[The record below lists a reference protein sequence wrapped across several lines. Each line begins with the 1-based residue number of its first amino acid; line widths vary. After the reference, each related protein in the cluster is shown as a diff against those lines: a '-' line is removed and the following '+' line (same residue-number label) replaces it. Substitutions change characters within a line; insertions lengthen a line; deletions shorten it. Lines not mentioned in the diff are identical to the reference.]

1 MTENLNTFPKASTE
15 EIQIYFHIFFQTNC
29 LSVTEEELVL
39 CVNGFSLG
47 HCSCRFS
54 SWLYFW
60 TGPLSRVLGSVL
72 WLTVDRTANVTH
84 HRTTA
89 QSSYHPQSDSLWEE
103 ELRPIT
109 SHRSQSVLTLLSHS
123 SPWPQFSRSDPGQN
137 AMYSKW
143 KLHIWSNTLS
153 WFKSMTHQDNKALN
167 WTHNTLVVVKKN
179 KKLN

>member
-54 SWLYFW
+54 IWLCFW

-89 QSSYHPQSDSLWEE
+89 QSSYHPQSDSLW
-103 ELRPIT
+103 R
-109 SHRSQSVLTLLSHS
+109 RSSVPSPPTDHGPFWPSCHIPHLDLS
-123 SPWPQFSRSDPGQN
+123 SPALILVRTQCIVNENFIFDQIPCPDLNQW
-137 AMYSKW
+137 
-143 KLHIWSNTLS
+143 HIRTIR
-153 WFKSMTHQDNKALN
+153 H
-167 WTHNTLVVVKKN
+167 WTEHTTQWLW
-179 KKLN
+179 